1 MSTISEVISASYTT
15 SKDAEQISKEIRKW
29 LGCEYS
35 YEVARLALGRSMMLE
50 DAPAPAPDAK
60 SLPLKGIQLFG
71 SEADASYLW
80 IALLGEQLRINGH
93 PKFTL
98 EGLQQLVRDHWHR
111 GVRVLEKDWQVAGE
125 DEAKFIDLLARRAAL
140 PESLSPVLVD
150 DEFDDVTITPNAAS
164 EAECI
169 GLVKKLKGLGVTAEV
184 RNSVVGPRLTRYRL
198 YLSDTRD
205 FSQLENKLDELGFS
219 LGIEQ
224 GSITLSQA
232 DEPQTCYLALPRK
245 PTEWLSVDVKH
256 FESAARKFADTNMAL
271 PVTPGVDVVGT
282 PVIFDLADAPH
293 LLIGGT
299 TGSGKSVCVN
309 ALLLSLLLSARKLPI
324 QLALIDPK
332 QVEFRLWQDCGIL
345 YADIATSVSAAAHL
359 LDALI
364 EEMERRYAQFAD
376 LGVKDL
382 LEARARGFEGGWIV
396 VAVDEM
402 AELVMQGKP
411 GKAAEEKLGRLAQK
425 ARAAGIHL
433 ILATQRP
440 EAATFSGLLR
450 SNCPTR
456 IALRVQKST
465 ESKIILDET
474 GAESLLGKGDM
485 MLKGTGLQ
493 TQRAHGYL
501 LNADDISRHFSRN

>member
-1 MSTISEVISASYTT
+1 MSTISEVITASYST
-15 SKDAEQISKEIRKW
+15 SKDAEQVSKEIKKW
-29 LGCEYS
+29 LGCETN
-35 YEVARLALGRSMMLE
+35 YEIARLALGRSMMLE

-60 SLPLKGIQLFG
+60 GLPLKGIQLFG

-80 IALLGEQLRINGH
+80 IALLGEQLRMYGH
-93 PKFTL
+93 PEFTL

-111 GVRVLEKDWQVAGE
+111 GVYELEKDWREAEE
-125 DEAKFIDLLARRAAL
+125 DEAKFIDRLARRAAL
-140 PESLSPVLVD
+140 PENLSPMQVE
-150 DEFDDVTITPNAAS
+150 DELEGIAITPNAAS
-164 EAECI
+164 EAECS
-169 GLVKKLKGLGVTAEV
+169 GLVKKLKGLGVTAEI
-184 RNSVVGPRLTRYRL
+184 RDSVVGPRLTRFRL
-198 YLSDTRD
+198 YLSDTGD
-205 FSQLENKLDELGFS
+205 FSQLENKLDDLGFS
-219 LGIEQ
+219 LGIQQ
-224 GSITLSQA
+224 GSIILSQA
-232 DEPQTCYLALPRK
+232 DEPQTCFLALPRK
-245 PTEWLSVDVKH
+245 PAEWLPVDVQH
-256 FESAARKFADTNMAL
+256 FVSAARKFADTNMVL
-271 PVTPGVDVVGT
+271 PVTPGLDVVGS

-309 ALLLSLLLSARKLPI
+309 ALLLSLLLSARRLPI

-345 YADIATSVSAAAHL
+345 YADIATSVSAATHL
-359 LDALI
+359 LDELI
-364 EEMERRYAQFAD
+364 EEMDSRYAQFAD
-376 LGVKDL
+376 MGVKNL
-382 LEARARGFEGGWIV
+382 MEARTRGFEGGWIV

-411 GKAAEEKLGRLAQK
+411 GKAAEEKLVRLAQK

-501 LNADDISRHFSRN
+501 LNANDITKHFSRA

>member
-1 MSTISEVISASYTT
+1 MSTISEVITASYST
-15 SKDAEQISKEIRKW
+15 SKDAEQISKNLKKW
-29 LGCEYS
+29 LGCETN
-35 YEVARLALGRSMMLE
+35 YEIARLALGRSMMLE
-50 DAPAPAPDAK
+50 DVPDAAPDAK
-60 SLPLKGIQLFG
+60 GLPLKGIQLFG
-71 SEADASYLW
+71 SETDASYLW
-80 IALLGEQLRINGH
+80 IALLGEQLRIYGH

-111 GVRVLEKDWQVAGE
+111 GVCELEKDWQEAGE
-125 DEAKFIDLLARRAAL
+125 DEAKFIDRLARRAAL
-140 PESLSPVLVD
+140 PENLSPMQVE
-150 DEFDDVTITPNAAS
+150 DELDGIAITPSAAS
-164 EAECI
+164 EAECS
-169 GLVKKLKGLGVTAEV
+169 GLVKKLKGLGVTAEI
-184 RNSVVGPRLTRYRL
+184 RDSVVGPRLTRFRL
-198 YLSDTRD
+198 YLSDTGD
-205 FSQLENKLDELGFS
+205 FSQLENKLDDLGFS
-219 LGIEQ
+219 LGIQQ
-224 GSITLSQA
+224 GSIILSQA
-232 DEPQTCYLALPRK
+232 DEPQTCFLALPRK
-245 PTEWLSVDVKH
+245 PAEWLPVDVQH
-256 FESAARKFADTNMAL
+256 FESAARKFADTNMVL
-271 PVTPGVDVVGT
+271 PVTPGLDVVGS

-309 ALLLSLLLSARKLPI
+309 ALLLSLLLSARRLPI

-345 YADIATSVSAAAHL
+345 YADIATSVSAATHL
-359 LDALI
+359 LDELI
-364 EEMERRYAQFAD
+364 EEMDSRYAQFAD
-376 LGVKDL
+376 MGVKNL
-382 LEARARGFEGGWIV
+382 MEARTRGFEGGWIV

-402 AELVMQGKP
+402 AELVLQGKP
-411 GKAAEEKLGRLAQK
+411 GKAAEEKLVRLAQK

-465 ESKIILDET
+465 ESKIILDEA

-485 MLKGTGLQ
+485 MIKGTGLQ

-501 LNADDISRHFSRN
+501 LNANDITKHFSRA

>member
-1 MSTISEVISASYTT
+1 MSTISEVITASYST
-15 SKDAEQISKEIRKW
+15 SKAAEQVSKEVKKW
-29 LGCEYS
+29 LGCEYT
-35 YEVARLALGRSMMLE
+35 YEVARLAVGRSMMLE
-50 DAPAPAPDAK
+50 DTPAPAPDAK
-60 SLPLKGIQLFG
+60 GLPLKGIQLFG
-71 SEADASYLW
+71 SELDASYLW
-80 IALLGEQLRINGH
+80 IALLGEQLRLCGH

-98 EGLQQLVRDHWHR
+98 ESLQQLIRDHWHR
-111 GVRVLEKDWQVAGE
+111 GVYELEKDWQEAGE
-125 DEAKFIDLLARRAAL
+125 DEAKFIDLLARRAAM
-140 PESLSPVLVD
+140 PESLTVKPVENGL
-150 DEFDDVTITPNAAS
+150 DVPAVVSSAAS
-164 EAECI
+164 EAECT
-169 GLVKKLKGLGVTAEV
+169 GLVKKLNGLGVAAEV
-184 RNSVVGPRLTRYRL
+184 RGSVMGPRLTRFQL
-198 YLSDTRD
+198 YLSATRD
-205 FSQLENKLDELGFS
+205 YSQLENKLDDLGFS
-219 LGIEQ
+219 LGIQQ
-224 GSITLSQA
+224 GSIALSQA

-245 PTEWLSVDVKH
+245 PTEWLAVDMQN
-256 FESAARKFADTNMAL
+256 FESAARKFADSGMVL

-282 PVIFDLADAPH
+282 PIIFDLAEAPH

-309 ALLLSLLLSARKLPI
+309 ALLLSLLRSARKQPI

-345 YADIATSVSAAAHL
+345 YSDIATSVSAATHL

-364 EEMERRYAQFAD
+364 EEMDSRYKHFAEM
-376 LGVKDL
+376 GVKNL
-382 LEARARGFEGGWIV
+382 LEAQAHGFEGGWII

-411 GKAAEEKLGRLAQK
+411 GKAAEEKLVRLAQK

-450 SNCPTR
+450 SNCPSR

-485 MLKGTGLQ
+485 LLRGTGLR

-501 LNADDISRHFSRN
+501 LNVGDIAMHFNQV